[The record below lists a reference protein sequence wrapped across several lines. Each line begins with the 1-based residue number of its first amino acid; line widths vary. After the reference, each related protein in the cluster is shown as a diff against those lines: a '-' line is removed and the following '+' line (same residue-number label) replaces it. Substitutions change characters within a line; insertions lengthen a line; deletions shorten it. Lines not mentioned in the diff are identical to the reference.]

1 MNIFIDLELLITECL
16 QLLCLISIQQLIFRH
31 ELNLIQ
37 DALLHID
44 REQWLRGHLCSFIGN
59 QLLKDVIQNENIVS
73 YNYNKLT
80 FSQFWCHVHYNFSFV
95 DQSLDVFPLFNLAL
109 LVLFV
114 NLFGFLTQVLG
125 RSVEIEEYLNAFSE
139 PISILDQ
146 LQDTDGGTYFDT
158 WERCLFNDQIHDF
171 IISAFFSLLD
181 SNNFLFID
189 ILIYYFEIV

>member
-1 MNIFIDLELLITECL
+1 
-16 QLLCLISIQQLIFRH
+16 
-31 ELNLIQ
+31 
-37 DALLHID
+37 
-44 REQWLRGHLCSFIGN
+44 
-59 QLLKDVIQNENIVS
+59 
-73 YNYNKLT
+73 
-80 FSQFWCHVHYNFSFV
+80 
-95 DQSLDVFPLFNLAL
+95 
-109 LVLFV
+109 
-114 NLFGFLTQVLG
+114 LFGFLTQVLG

-158 WERCLFNDQIHDF
+158 WERSLFNNQIHDF